1 MKKGFFNRFD
11 WAAFWMATLATLAVY
26 IKTLGPSVGLE
37 DSGELATAAAH
48 LGVPHPPGYPFW
60 TLCCWIFCKVF
71 SFVTYMGHPTPA
83 WAVSCCSAVFGA
95 FAAGCTAM
103 LICRSAADFLAPS
116 ARGAAEDDREL
127 DGATGW
133 LCFGGGVGG
142 ALAFSFSPVEWS
154 QSTIVEIYSLNALF
168 LMWVFLLSYRWMRKP
183 SDRILWLTAFVF
195 GLGLTN
201 YQVLLFAIV
210 PIAIILCL
218 RNFKMFRDFVL
229 YLIPVALGWQLLKI
243 GELQRASELM
253 QTDAINKHAA
263 LLKAVAPSSG
273 AVVFAI
279 AVLLA
284 SFAAAAVAHS
294 RGRRETSA
302 KIALFGGGAAAV
314 LFAAYALGIGCSEIS
329 WSVPGIDPMT
339 GRRGLVADITAPL
352 VDPKWYLWVA
362 AFVAARAAAAVAS
375 AICGGG
381 GEKDAK
387 RSRALL
393 CASGAFAVVAVM
405 VACCVDKAGAAG
417 YAGKPYDWA
426 ASESVCWALVAA
438 LVACALFVK
447 RGLCYAIPVAGLH
460 VAAFVLLQRGAMNG
474 LTHPTSWW
482 FWWPVA
488 WNFTVLALVWIVLP
502 NGRCVAGSAFF
513 AQLGVSFYAYMPVVS
528 DWRNPPMNWG
538 YPRTW
543 DGFKHA
549 ITRGQYEAIGLQLN
563 GFADVC
569 RKMGHY
575 FSDVKMQ
582 FSDFLVFFAIV
593 PFACWRFV
601 RRGTGRN
608 ALHAVSAILALLLV
622 RAVMV
627 AAGIGDGGAWRSLD
641 RVLIVAL
648 AALAAVGCAVMFL
661 RQGVHKTAVATR
673 RFFETAV
680 ERRDWIRIAAF
691 AVLALVPLR
700 IGWRMT
706 FAPGGS
712 QLPLAA
718 VVAAEAGL
726 AALALSSRA
735 ISRYARRA
743 GKDLPGVEFAGGDA
757 AQQWLLASG
766 ACFTMMSLVLIL
778 LANVKGDVQ
787 DGFIQK
793 VKFISSHAMIA
804 MWIGYGLVFVGV
816 VAARFAVRKG
826 LFAGRARLAAVLLA
840 AAMILGAAVTPIV
853 QNYTD
858 DRLVFELGG
867 AEQDGH
873 TFGWQFGAYQLDGA
887 KAIREQL
894 TADEEPLPDPDWP
907 EPMEPYSIFFGGTD
921 PGRFVPTYMIYSAN
935 FRPDVYLITQNAL
948 ADDTYMSVER
958 DLYGDE
964 IWIPAKEDSG
974 EAFNRYVDEVKR
986 GVRQANGDLRIENG
1000 RVQVTGAL
1008 GVMEINGIL
1017 TQMMFEHDRDRHA
1030 FYVEESYAIQW
1041 MYPYLSPHGLIMKIN
1056 RDRTPYS
1063 AATAR
1068 KDRDFWDWY
1077 VRRLLNDPMFRRDFA
1092 AQKSFSKLRTAIAGL
1107 YRNQGAFPD
1116 AVQAFREACLLYPAS
1131 PEAAFRYV
1139 TEVLIPFDRTDAI
1152 QDLMDYTDAVDPH
1165 NERTKRIR
1173 SYLNARRDV
1182 ERLEGIF
1189 REGKQTAA
1197 DAYALA
1203 MRYVELGSGRRA
1215 ADLMKQLAPMLNTE
1229 DELRNAA
1236 NILAEAG
1243 MDAEAE
1249 KAMTAYLAKAKR
1261 PDPALL
1267 ASMAVLQHRSGRQ
1280 AAAYATADRAFKA
1293 GADAAAQRLVQ
1304 YASSLT
1310 GPRADAMLWIKLAKF
1325 QSRAG
1330 MRNDAMQSLANAYS
1344 TDREL
1349 AERERHADRDIYNL
1363 TMMIIEEQQR
1373 RR

>member
-11 WAAFWMATLATLAVY
+11 WAAFWMATLATFAVY
-26 IKTLGPSVGLE
+26 FKTLGPSVGLE

-71 SFVTYMGHPTPA
+71 SFVTYMGHPNPA

-103 LICRSAADFLAPS
+103 LICRSAADFLASYSKRDGRMDQEP
-116 ARGAAEDDREL
+116 

-168 LMWVFLLSYRWMRKP
+168 LMWVFLLSYRWMKKP
-183 SDRILWLTAFVF
+183 SDKVLWTTAFVF

-201 YQVLLFAIV
+201 YQVLLFAAV
-210 PIAIILCL
+210 PIMVIICL
-218 RNFKMFRDFVL
+218 RNFRMFRDFVL
-229 YLIPVALGWQLLKI
+229 YLLPVALGYQLLKI
-243 GELQRASELM
+243 GELQRATDQM
-253 QTDAINKHAA
+253 QTDVINKHVG
-263 LLKAVAPSSG
+263 LMKAVCPSSA
-273 AVVFAI
+273 AVVVVVV
-279 AVLLA
+279 VLLA
-284 SFAAAAVAHS
+284 AFAAAAVVRS
-294 RGRRETSA
+294 RGKRDLSVN
-302 KIALFGGGAAAV
+302 IALVGGGVAALLFAV
-314 LFAAYALGIGCSEIS
+314 LALGIGCSEMS
-329 WSVPGIDPMT
+329 WAVPGIDPAT
-339 GRRGLVADITAPL
+339 GKKGIVPDITAPL
-352 VDPKWYLWVA
+352 VDPKTYLWIA
-362 AFVAARAAAAVAS
+362 AFVAASASAAVAAAMCGDDERGETRSRVLLVAAGAAAA
-375 AICGGG
+375 I
-381 GEKDAK
+381 
-387 RSRALL
+387 
-393 CASGAFAVVAVM
+393 AVV
-405 VACCVDKAGAAG
+405 VAGCVEKAGAAG

-426 ASESVCWALVAA
+426 ASEAVCWSLVAA
-438 LVACALFVK
+438 LFACAMFVK
-447 RGLCYAIPVAGLH
+447 RGLCYAIPVAGMH
-460 VAAFVLLQRGAMNG
+460 VAAFLLLERGAMNG

-488 WNFTVLALVWIVLP
+488 WNFVVLALVWIVLP

-528 DWRNPPMNWG
+528 DLRNPPMNWG

-563 GFADVC
+563 GLADVC

-601 RRGTGRN
+601 RRGVRKS
-608 ALHAVSAILALLLV
+608 ALLAVSAILALLLL
-622 RAVMV
+622 RAMMV
-627 AAGIGDGGAWRSLD
+627 AAGIGDGGAWQTID
-641 RVLIVAL
+641 RALIVAL
-648 AALAAVGCAVMFL
+648 AALAAVGCVAMFA
-661 RQGVHKTAVATR
+661 RQVLHKTAVATR
-673 RFFETAV
+673 RFLETAV
-680 ERRDWIRIAAF
+680 AKRDWTRVAAMGVM
-691 AVLALVPLR
+691 AALPVV
-700 IGWRMT
+700 IGVRM
-706 FAPGGS
+706 ACGPDGKA
-712 QLPLAA
+712 LPLI
-718 VVAAEAGL
+718 VIVAAET
-726 AALALSSRA
+726 ALSVLAICSRG
-735 ISRYARRA
+735 ISRLARRA
-743 GKDLPGVEFAGGDA
+743 GKDLPGVEFSGGDV

-804 MWIGYGLVFVGV
+804 MWIGYGLVFAGA
-816 VAARFAVRKG
+816 VAAG
-826 LFAGRARLAAVLLA
+826 LGERVGIFRGRRRLAAMLIA
-840 AAMILGAAVTPIV
+840 AAAILGAGLTPIV

-873 TFGWQFGAYQLDGA
+873 AFGWQFGAYQLDGA
-887 KAIREQL
+887 KAIHEQL

-907 EPMEPYSIFFGGTD
+907 PPMEPYSIFFGGTD

-948 ADDTYMSVER
+948 ADETYMSVER

-964 IWIPAKEDSG
+964 IWIPSKEDSG
-974 EAFNRYVDEVKR
+974 DAFNRYVDEVKR
-986 GVRQANGDLRIENG
+986 GVRQANGDLKIENG

-1030 FYVEESYAIQW
+1030 FYVEESYAIDW
-1041 MYPYLSPHGLIMKIN
+1041 MYQYLSPHGLIMKIN

-1063 AATAR
+1063 SETAK

-1077 VRRLLNDPMFRRDFA
+1077 TRRLLNDPMYRRDFA
-1092 AQKSFSKLRTAIAGL
+1092 GQKSFSKLRTAIAGL
-1107 YRNQGAFPD
+1107 YRRQGAYSD
-1116 AVQAFREACLLYPAS
+1116 AVQAFREAVLLYPAS
-1131 PEAAFRYV
+1131 PESSFRYV
-1139 TEVLIPFDRTDAI
+1139 SEILIPFDRLDVME
-1152 QDLMDYTDAVDPH
+1152 DMMDYTDAVDPN

-1173 SYLNARRDV
+1173 SYIAARKDV
-1182 ERLEGIF
+1182 ERLEETF
-1189 REGKQTAA
+1189 RQGKQTKA
-1197 DAYALA
+1197 DAYLLA
-1203 MRYVELGSGRRA
+1203 QRYAELNSIRKAGE
-1215 ADLMKQLAPMLNTE
+1215 LIKQLLPMLVSA
-1229 DELRNAA
+1229 DELRTAA
-1236 NILAEAG
+1236 AILSDAG
-1243 MDAEAE
+1243 MDADAE
-1249 KAMTAYLAKAKR
+1249 NAMAKYLKAATS
-1261 PDPALL
+1261 PDPAIV
-1267 ASMAVLQHRSGRQ
+1267 ARYAVVQHRSGRRS
-1280 AAAYATADRAFKA
+1280 AAYMTAEKAFKA
-1293 GADAAAQRLVQ
+1293 NPATASAMLVQ
-1304 YASSLT
+1304 YASSLQ
-1310 GPRADAMLWIKLAKF
+1310 GASADPMLWLRLAKLQF
-1325 QSRAG
+1325 RAG
-1330 MRNDAMQSLANAYS
+1330 MRNEAMQSFAAAYMI
-1344 TDREL
+1344 DAEA
-1349 AERERHADRDIYNL
+1349 AERERRVDRDIYNL
-1363 TMMIIEEQQR
+1363 TMIMFENQQR